1 MACGRYQLLCCRCTA
16 GERRGLVDANLSAAC
31 PPTRWLSCR
40 VHFFFTYIFI
50 AWVCWLI
57 VQYYKAS
64 RRLHTR

>member
-1 MACGRYQLLCCRCTA
+1 M
-16 GERRGLVDANLSAAC
+16 DANLSAAC